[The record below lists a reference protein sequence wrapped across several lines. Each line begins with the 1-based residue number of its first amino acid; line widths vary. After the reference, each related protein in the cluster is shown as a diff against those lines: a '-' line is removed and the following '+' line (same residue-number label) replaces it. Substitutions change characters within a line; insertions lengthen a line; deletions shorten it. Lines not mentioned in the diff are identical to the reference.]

1 MARQTVL
8 VSDLSGRAIEEGKAA
23 KIRLSFDD
31 ARRGAYELDASVDEV
46 QDLMAKGR
54 KVGRRGRKPK
64 GAE

>member
-54 KVGRRGRKPK
+54 KVGRRGRKPR